1 MISCWIVK
9 IRVIIVLCSIL
20 SLITALPAY
29 AETAT
34 APWTF
39 VSSPDWFNRDVGDLS
54 GSTPGVPQAE
64 GWTLDVSQGLNGIS
78 PQMLQVYDFLLE
90 EMSTYNPE
98 VFLVAGDL
106 INGRWFNDEIL
117 DMFDPVTRN
126 RETAIDNA
134 GDLYYGWYRWL
145 FNRHGMGTVLGAVGD
160 HEIGDD
166 DWPVGSEKAQHVQ
179 TMKRAFGRNMVDV
192 LGLPNQFNGSN
203 TRPYKRV
210 ATS

>member
-1 MISCWIVK
+1 MISCWIEK
-9 IRVIIVLCSIL
+9 IRVTIVLCSLL
-20 SLITALPAY
+20 SLIPALPAY
-29 AETAT
+29 AATAT

-134 GDLYYGWYRWL
+134 GDLYYGWYQWL
-145 FNRHGMGTVLGAVGD
+145 FNRHGMDTVLGAVGD